1 VVSSLVFHDHLTV
14 VNILGLFVTL
24 TGIGFY
30 HFMKLREMKQN
41 ARLAAKDIADMGLAT
56 ASNHRGRNAD
66 RAPVHEHRRKR
77 STGRSAMKT
86 EERPQRV
93 LHLHQVEPEGA
104 GINDASKAEERSATV
119 PSHLEGSPLIFGLG
133 EEEEEEQ
140 D

>member
-1 VVSSLVFHDHLTV
+1 MHDWQQRTLQTWAWQQHPTTED
-14 VNILGLFVTL
+14 VTR
-24 TGIGFY
+24 IGRQS
-30 HFMKLREMKQN
+30 MN
-41 ARLAAKDIADMGLAT
+41 
-56 ASNHRGRNAD
+56 
-66 RAPVHEHRRKR
+66 
-77 STGRSAMKT
+77 T